1 MSSSLLGCVS
11 IFSSPK
17 ESFNSIMAVALRLAD
32 ERIIDT
38 SFYIHLSVGRRSDS
52 KTRIVVSKLGL
63 FSRTNAISDAFKESP
78 ITNMFA
84 LQHSFIMDD
93 IKVVCLIYYVRIKDF
108 F

>member
-32 ERIIDT
+32 GRIIDT

-52 KTRIVVSKLGL
+52 KTRIVSKLGL